1 MGYSLPLVH
10 EAYTQYKIRMYQK
23 PKDYI
28 KLHHTSKISN
38 PPNQKESQTKNNL
51 VQKTIADLTGKGKI
65 INKYI

>member
-1 MGYSLPLVH
+1 MGYRLPLVH

-23 PKDYI
+23 QEDYI